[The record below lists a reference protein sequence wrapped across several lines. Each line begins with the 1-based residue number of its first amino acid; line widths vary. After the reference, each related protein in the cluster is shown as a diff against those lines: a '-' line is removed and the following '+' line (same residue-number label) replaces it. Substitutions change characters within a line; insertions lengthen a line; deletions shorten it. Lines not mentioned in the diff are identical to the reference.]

1 MVTKKIK
8 MKNRNSANT
17 VTGLVM
23 SMLIVMTIFSGL
35 YLYFGEQVIESGQT
49 IDSKYSDVN
58 ANVTAIGT
66 SIDTNVQEIV
76 GAWDDITQADNAAF
90 AVWNSFTGLGL
101 VLKLPFS
108 FLDDATS
115 LAQQLFAPLSVLPGW
130 VISFVFVA
138 LTAYI
143 ILLLLKV
150 LKGEPQL

>member
-1 MVTKKIK
+1 

-23 SMLIVMTIFSGL
+23 SIIIVMTIFSGL
-35 YLYFGEQVIESGQT
+35 YIYFGDQVIESGQT

-58 ANVTAIGT
+58 NNITAIGN
-66 SIDTNVQEIV
+66 SLDTNVQELV
-76 GAWDDITQADNAAF
+76 DSWDNIIQADNAAF

-108 FLDDATS
+108 FLDDATN

-130 VISFVFVA
+130 VISFAFIA

-150 LKGEPQL
+150 LKGEPNL

>member
-1 MVTKKIK
+1 MAIKKIK

-23 SMLIVMTIFSGL
+23 SMIIVMTIFSGL
-35 YLYFGEQVIESGQT
+35 YLYFGDQVIESGQT

-58 ANVTAIGT
+58 NNVTAVGT
-66 SIDTNVQEIV
+66 SLDTTVQELIV
-76 GAWDDITQADNAAF
+76 AWDSIVQADNAAF
-90 AVWNSFTGLGL
+90 AVWNSFTGLGIA
-101 VLKLPFS
+101 LKVPFA
-108 FLDDATS
+108 FLDDATT
-115 LAQQLFAPLSVLPGW
+115 LTQQLFAPLSILPGW
-130 VISFVFVA
+130 VISFTYVA

>member
-1 MVTKKIK
+1 MK
-8 MKNRNSANT
+8 MKYRNSANT

-23 SMLIVMTIFSGL
+23 SIIIVMTIFSGL
-35 YLYFGEQVIESGQT
+35 YLYFGDQVIESGQT

-58 ANVTAIGT
+58 SNVTEIGT
-66 SIDTNVQEIV
+66 SLDNNVQNIV
-76 GAWDDITQADNAAF
+76 GAWDDITQADNLAF

-108 FLDDATS
+108 FLDDATN
-115 LAQQLFAPLSVLPGW
+115 LAQQLFAPLSILPGW
-130 VISFVFVA
+130 VISFAFIA

-150 LKGEPQL
+150 LKGEPNL

>member
-1 MVTKKIK
+1 MK
-8 MKNRNSANT
+8 MKYRNSANT

-23 SMLIVMTIFSGL
+23 SIIIVMTIFSGL
-35 YLYFGEQVIESGQT
+35 YLYFEDQVIESGQT

-58 ANVTAIGT
+58 SNVTEIGT
-66 SIDTNVQEIV
+66 SLDNNVQNIV
-76 GAWDDITQADNAAF
+76 GAWDDITQADSLAF

-108 FLDDATS
+108 FLDDATN
-115 LAQQLFAPLSVLPGW
+115 LAQQLFAPLSILPGW
-130 VISFVFVA
+130 VISFAFIA

-150 LKGEPQL
+150 LKGEPNL